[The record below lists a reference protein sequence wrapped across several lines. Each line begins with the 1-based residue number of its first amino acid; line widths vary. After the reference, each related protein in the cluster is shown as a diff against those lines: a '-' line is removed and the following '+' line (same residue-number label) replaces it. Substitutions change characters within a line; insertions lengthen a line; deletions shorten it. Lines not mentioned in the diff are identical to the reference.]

1 MKKLFLFLLL
11 VACGLGAMADT
22 VTSVTDTVFTNPHT
36 VNPNDIPLGGGW
48 QEWFTWGIGILLFVW
63 EVILR
68 VIPTS
73 KDWTLFGKIV
83 SILDWIAGLFN
94 KGVGNAAKTDIGKG
108 KFTKT
113 KVSI

>member
-1 MKKLFLFLLL
+1 
-11 VACGLGAMADT
+11 MADT